1 MMRRRGTT
9 GTFVLACLLCVLLS
23 VTLAACTGQS
33 GTQGASGPVSHGGG
47 APDDPAQPEAV
58 AAPKYVALATRLAQH
73 GAGVWVET
81 DLVTASQA
89 GEQAYQRARSITLDL
104 ARRPGVLG
112 IKIADELGY
121 HDGTDTDSA
130 LALLRRARADIR
142 AALPHAGVLID
153 VVVPELGCLGWT
165 TLATT
170 VQRECSDA
178 ARSRDPGA
186 SLAAVDR
193 YVASGAID
201 VLDLSTGLRDE
212 GWYAA
217 QGTTRDA
224 AMRAAWREA
233 VRRWGSRV
241 RLQARKALAH
251 PGSYTLTPAQAEADV
266 RTFVDIPLSE
276 GAAAVDI
283 WTWAQS
289 YRGDVVRLTDPGG
302 VDNALTRALEE
313 RRKQGA
319 QLWTHMSPSTLQV
332 DLDHDVA
339 AAARLFDV
347 VLVAAGTG

>member
-1 MMRRRGTT
+1 MSRRRGTP
-9 GTFVLACLLCVLLS
+9 GTTVLACLLCALLS
-23 VTLAACTGQS
+23 VTLAACTVQA
-33 GTQGASGPVSHGGG
+33 GATGADGPVSHAG
-47 APDDPAQPEAV
+47 ASDDPSQPGV

-73 GAGVWVET
+73 GVGVWVET
-81 DLVTASQA
+81 DLVAASQA
-89 GEQAYQRARSITLDL
+89 GEPAYRRALSITLDL
-104 ARRPGVLG
+104 ARRPGVRG

-121 HDGTDTDSA
+121 HDGTDTSSA
-130 LALLRRARADIR
+130 LALLRRARTDIR
-142 AALPHAGVLID
+142 AALPDASVLVD

-165 TLATT
+165 KVATH
-170 VQRECSDA
+170 VQHECSDA
-178 ARSRDPGA
+178 ARAGDPGA
-186 SLAAVDR
+186 SLGAVDR

-201 VLDLSTGLRDE
+201 VLDLSAGLRDE
-212 GWYAA
+212 SWYAA
-217 QGTTRDA
+217 QGTTRDD

-251 PGSYTLTPAQAEADV
+251 PGSYTLTPAEAEADV
-266 RTFVDIPLSE
+266 HTFVDIPLSE

-283 WTWAQS
+283 WTWAQR
-289 YRGDVVRLTDPGG
+289 YHGVVVHLTDPGG

-313 RRKQGA
+313 RRKKGA

-339 AAARLFDV
+339 AASRLFDA